1 MGKLHI
7 LINLGLTGSNIM
19 LTLSVGLAQA
29 RLNKLSHALKSET
42 YLPIPTILASVQPS
56 GTWE

>member
-7 LINLGLTGSNIM
+7 LSLTGSDIM
-19 LTLSVGLAQA
+19 QALSVGLAQA
-29 RLNKLSHALKSET
+29 RLNQLSHALKSET
-42 YLPIPTILASVQPS
+42 YLPILTILASVQPS